1 MLRVMREN
9 RGDEVILRCSGR
21 IVAGEETW
29 NLYHTIIAQRERLVV
44 LDLTGVTRI
53 DAGGL
58 GALVAAKLWAN
69 GAQVGLQVIPSK
81 AVQELLD
88 VTNLGSL
95 LEIGSVQPTLSPA
108 GLSGDHAD
116 SETERRCA

>member
-1 MLRVMREN
+1 MREN

-29 NLYHTIIAQRERLVV
+29 NLYHTIIAHRERLVV

-108 GLSGDHAD
+108 GLSGDHDD
-116 SETERRCA
+116 SEAERRCA